1 MVSDVLLIILMV
13 AAASYWLNAMRSKEI
28 AREAGKR
35 ACIKYDVSFLDDTV
49 VIEKVRFRRNQNGQL
64 SLYRE
69 YRFEFTSSGDNRCK
83 ATLTMLGDRVLDIDM
98 GVYPT
103 MVE

>member
-49 VIEKVRFRRNQNGQL
+49 VIEKVRFRRNPNGQL

-69 YRFEFTSSGDNRCK
+69 YRFEFTSGDNRCK